1 MPGNRLN
8 DTERALQKK
17 WNSHGNYSLALKS
30 ISVNGT
36 PGIRGIQK
44 LNLEFQY
51 PLTAIAGRNGTG
63 KTTLLAIA
71 ALGFHAPDNHFSRGS
86 KIRATQSKNK
96 NNSQSVKNYSAL
108 TFSDFFYKGPND
120 PDISGVNISWKYQNG
135 KELSITKSS
144 NKWMHYERRQ
154 IRPVHYLGIS
164 RTLPAIEQSILKFRF
179 SPRKKSN
186 HNTGLNAEYV
196 KRLNEIMGR
205 EYSAASELSSDSYKI
220 RTCSTK
226 FQYSSF
232 NMGAGEDVIIDI
244 LTTLQNCPDNSLIVI
259 EEIELGIHPEALRRL
274 AKHIQEIILEKKS
287 LQVIVS
293 THSKDFLESIPSQ
306 ARVLLQSGTEEHY
319 VTYAPT
325 TEFAMGNL
333 TGILEP
339 ELFIY
344 CEDDFAEKIINTALR
359 TEQRKRCKIIPI
371 GSKGELAKQ
380 ALMHL
385 RVGLKQ
391 SHLIV
396 WDGDVQE
403 TEVQSWL
410 NGDHENADK
419 VHFTFFTDSLPP
431 ERSIIHILDCTN
443 GYTVVKDAL
452 DFNNEV
458 ESQQLIQR
466 LKTLT
471 DHHEIPYQASAA
483 VNLDEK
489 EVCHRLVASAKKVD
503 EISFQYIA
511 KVVDARLE
519 GADIRGRNVTL

>member
-8 DTERALQKK
+8 DTENALQKK
-17 WNSHGNYSLALKS
+17 WNSNGNYSLALKS

-96 NNSQSVKNYSAL
+96 NNSKSVKNYSAL

-154 IRPVHYLGIS
+154 KRPVHYLGIS

-186 HNTGLNAEYV
+186 HNTVLNAEYV

-244 LTTLQNCPDNSLIVI
+244 LTTLQNCPDDSLIVI

-274 AKHIQEIILEKKS
+274 AKHIQEIILEKKN

-293 THSKDFLESIPSQ
+293 THSRDFLESIPSQ
-306 ARVLLQSGTEEHY
+306 ARVLLQSGKEEHY

-333 TGILEP
+333 TGNLEP

-344 CEDDFAEKIINTALR
+344 CEDDFAEKIINTALG
-359 TEQRKRCKIIPI
+359 TEQRKRSKVIPI

-385 RVGLKQ
+385 RAELKQ
-391 SHLIV
+391 LHLII
-396 WDGDVQE
+396 WDGDVTD
-403 TEVQSWL
+403 TEVQGWL
-410 NGDHENADK
+410 KVDVKNASK
-419 VHFTFFTDSLPP
+419 INYTFFSDILPP
-431 ERSIIHILDCTN
+431 ERSVIRILDCTN
-443 GYTVVKDAL
+443 GYVAVKDTFG
-452 DFNNEV
+452 FNNES
-458 ESQQLIQR
+458 ESQEFIVKLNTLIEHHQIPYEASVQLNINENDVCHQLI
-466 LKTLT
+466 T
-471 DHHEIPYQASAA
+471 
-483 VNLDEK
+483 
-489 EVCHRLVASAKKVD
+489 SAKKVD